1 MKLKNSVLS
10 KVLCVPLFLPITSVI
25 ADQQFQDDVIVI
37 GSLCV
42 GVDCVNGENF
52 NFDTIRLKENNLR
65 IRFTD
70 TSSSSSFPTT
80 DWEITVNDSAN
91 GGANFFRIANIDDNR
106 NPLTIL
112 NTAPDNAI
120 YVTNNGVGFN
130 TSSPLVNLHVKA
142 GNSPTLR
149 LEQDQSSGFSAQS
162 WDVGGNET
170 NFFVRDVTNSSTLP
184 LRISAGASN
193 ASIFIANDGDIGF
206 ETTTPDGLFDIA
218 HPLDANNHAV
228 LVDSTGNFGINID
241 NGFSPTGLLD
251 VQTTGGISRFTV
263 SADGNVGVGTNNALS
278 KLNVKDDQ
286 LASLPSG
293 MCGPIACSRYTGV
306 VTIED
311 SNIATTGRSL
321 LTLKNNGP
329 SWLAFENTASNNIW
343 NFTNGGDN
351 FSLAYYDSG
360 LDTLRALLTIDSAGN
375 LSVPG
380 TINGGSSLKSKTD
393 ISEVNYSAI
402 LELLTS
408 LPISNWRYI
417 NDEGKAKHIGPISEE
432 FYAHFGIGTDEQHI
446 SPLDVSGVA
455 LASIKALLVEL
466 RKSQLELKELKDRV
480 SNMESKQ

>member
-10 KVLCVPLFLPITSVI
+10 KVLCVPLFLPITNVI

-80 DWEITVNDSAN
+80 DWEITINDSAN
-91 GGANFFRIANIDDNR
+91 GGANFFRIANIDENK

-130 TSSPLVNLHVKA
+130 TASPLVNLHVKA

-170 NFFVRDVTNSSTLP
+170 NFFVRDVTNSSALP

-218 HPLDANNHAV
+218 HPIDANNHAV

-241 NGFSPTGLLD
+241 NGFTPTGLFD
-251 VQTTGGISRFTV
+251 VQTTGGVSRFTV
-263 SADGNVGVGTNNALS
+263 ESDGDIGVGTSTPLGRFQIVDSLTTNGQTSSVVYTNTNAGSQAVLLELQNAGNAYLKMTDTSNNSSWFVGSRDNGNFTLSHTSGGGRLLDLDQSGNLITTGTITGVSTKIAKENIEALNLDFVLEKLNALEITRW
-278 KLNVKDDQ
+278 NYIKDSDD
-286 LASLPSG
+286 
-293 MCGPIACSRYTGV
+293 V
-306 VTIED
+306 
-311 SNIATTGRSL
+311 
-321 LTLKNNGP
+321 
-329 SWLAFENTASNNIW
+329 
-343 NFTNGGDN
+343 
-351 FSLAYYDSG
+351 
-360 LDTLRALLTIDSAGN
+360 
-375 LSVPG
+375 
-380 TINGGSSLKSKTD
+380 
-393 ISEVNYSAI
+393 
-402 LELLTS
+402 
-408 LPISNWRYI
+408 
-417 NDEGKAKHIGPISEE
+417 KHIGPMAEDFHQAFALNGENS
-432 FYAHFGIGTDEQHI
+432 TDRI
-446 SPLDVSGVA
+446 AFSDSIGVA
-455 LASIKALLVEL
+455 LAAIKALIEKNNKLEQKLKSLEDKVE
-466 RKSQLELKELKDRV
+466 R
-480 SNMESKQ
+480 

>member
-10 KVLCVPLFLPITSVI
+10 KVLCVPLFLPITNVI

-80 DWEITVNDSAN
+80 DWEITINDSAN
-91 GGANFFRIANIDDNR
+91 GGANFFRIANIDENK

-130 TSSPLVNLHVKA
+130 TASPLVNLHVKA

-170 NFFVRDVTNSSTLP
+170 NFFVRDVTNSSALP

-218 HPLDANNHAV
+218 HPIDANNHAV

-241 NGFSPTGLLD
+241 NGFTPTGLFD
-251 VQTTGGISRFTV
+251 VQTTGGVSRFTV
-263 SADGNVGVGTNNALS
+263 ESDGDIGVGTSTPLGRFQIVDSLTTNGQTSSVVYTNTNAGS
-278 KLNVKDDQ
+278 QAV
-286 LASLPSG
+286 
-293 MCGPIACSRYTGV
+293 
-306 VTIED
+306 
-311 SNIATTGRSL
+311 L
-321 LTLKNNGP
+321 LELQNAGNAYLKM
-329 SWLAFENTASNNIW
+329 TDTSNN
-343 NFTNGGDN
+343 
-351 FSLAYYDSG
+351 
-360 LDTLRALLTIDSAGN
+360 
-375 LSVPG
+375 
-380 TINGGSSLKSKTD
+380 SSWFVT
-393 ISEVNYSAI
+393 
-402 LELLTS
+402 
-408 LPISNWRYI
+408 
-417 NDEGKAKHIGPISEE
+417 
-432 FYAHFGIGTDEQHI
+432 
-446 SPLDVSGVA
+446 
-455 LASIKALLVEL
+455 
-466 RKSQLELKELKDRV
+466 
-480 SNMESKQ
+480 